1 MDCVICMDR
10 VSTRKGRRR
19 KMPCCKSLLHTSCHK
34 QWMDQNL
41 TSPRCPGCNTGMP
54 TTDLDAYQERID
66 EFIET
71 YRFAAHSRNNMF
83 ATLENDQTL
92 VDDDLHIEIKEDGD
106 YVRIRVRSHEITLLF
121 DHNTDEIPAI
131 NIRDLHEM
139 TGCLARKRTVIVY

>member
-1 MDCVICMDR
+1 
-10 VSTRKGRRR
+10 
-19 KMPCCKSLLHTSCHK
+19 
-34 QWMDQNL
+34 
-41 TSPRCPGCNTGMP
+41 MP